1 MGRVPG
7 RTEFGS
13 ARLPILVVE
22 EDGKSCQIFLH
33 SEIGPDFASTS
44 TTCGPTDKW
53 MRQADL
59 AHQTGLE
66 TTLMDFLIV
75 GRGVITAPRSGISN
89 VGRNLASEQRENLD
103 FGIASQS
110 ENIQFRCRTK
120 VDLSTYHSL
129 RSPLYNLSPCPSPLG
144 AGRTNLHRRRRF

>member
-1 MGRVPG
+1 
-7 RTEFGS
+7 
-13 ARLPILVVE
+13 
-22 EDGKSCQIFLH
+22 
-33 SEIGPDFASTS
+33 
-44 TTCGPTDKW
+44 

-120 VDLSTYHSL
+120 VDLSTYYSL
-129 RSPLYNLSPCPSPLG
+129 RSPLYNLSPYPSPLG
-144 AGRTNLHRRRRF
+144 AGRTNTACVDSSGATIGEPRLRLRPQKTHSSTSSTVNRLRFLPCRRI